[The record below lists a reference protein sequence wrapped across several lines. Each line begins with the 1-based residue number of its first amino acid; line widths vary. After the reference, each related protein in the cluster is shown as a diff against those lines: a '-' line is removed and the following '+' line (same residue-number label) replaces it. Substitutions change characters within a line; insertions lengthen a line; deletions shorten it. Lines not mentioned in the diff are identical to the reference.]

1 MQMQNGS
8 AGFCC
13 LDRLARNVF
22 GRERKVRRHGRGMDR
37 PRDGAAD
44 DYLVVHERANYT
56 VSKVYSFTK
65 TIRLPSGSWTVSLFK
80 TQLLVE
86 IAGAV

>member
-8 AGFCC
+8 AGFC
-13 LDRLARNVF
+13 RLNRLSRNIF
-22 GRERKVRRHGRGMDR
+22 GRERKVRGHGRGMDR

-56 VSKVYSFTK
+56 VSKGLLFHKDDPVA
-65 TIRLPSGSWTVSLFK
+65 IRILDGQHGP
-80 TQLLVE
+80 QLLDR
-86 IAGAV
+86 